1 MTIKTIGTSYFR
13 TYPSQCVRETKE
25 KGTIFVITR
34 RGKPIARLRPLN
46 ENELDE
52 LSAEE
57 DKNVRQNGRDS

>member
-52 LSAEE
+52 LST
-57 DKNVRQNGRDS
+57 